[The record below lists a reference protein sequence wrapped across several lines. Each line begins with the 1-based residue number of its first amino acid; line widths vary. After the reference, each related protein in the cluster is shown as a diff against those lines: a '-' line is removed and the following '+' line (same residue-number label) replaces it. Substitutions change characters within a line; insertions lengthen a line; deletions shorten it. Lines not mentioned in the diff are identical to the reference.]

1 MATKNEQPEFVSARS
16 VFVRG
21 KNVTHYFAGYDGGF
35 RLVKITKRAYE
46 RFQSKLDKLSIGHM
60 TARKLGGKSANGH
73 GTTPGAGHCWPL
85 KCEALACH
93 KSQVEGFRKAYKE
106 RGVNVEVRKDG
117 MVIVPDEGAYKRLR
131 KVHGAFHR
139 NSFNG

>member
-1 MATKNEQPEFVSARS
+1 MRTKATKKRRSKPKKAAYLKVLGVNESGQPTAEYFRTSGRRKVRVTSREFYDSAPD
-16 VFVRG
+16 VRALER
-21 KNVTHYFAGYDGGF
+21 KQGG
-35 RLVKITKRAYE
+35 RRGQGVV
-46 RFQSKLDKLSIGHM
+46 
-60 TARKLGGKSANGH
+60 
-73 GTTPGAGHCWPL
+73 PGAGHCWPL

-117 MVIVPDEGAYKRLR
+117 MLIVPDEGAYRRLR